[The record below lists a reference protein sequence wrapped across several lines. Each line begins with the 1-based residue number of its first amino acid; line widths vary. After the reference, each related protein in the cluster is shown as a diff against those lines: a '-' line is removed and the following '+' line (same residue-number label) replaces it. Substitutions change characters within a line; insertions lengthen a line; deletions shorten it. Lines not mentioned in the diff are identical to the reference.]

1 MEWWQANLEE
11 ARYESDYRVHVRY
24 AENIQADIDFSDML
38 THPFYAPLRNKAL
51 FKQVRVDPETQV
63 LVWPG
68 EIDVAPEITFERA
81 LQAVG
86 RHTETLSSAHTGAK
100 E

>member
-11 ARYESDYRVHVRY
+11 AYYASDYRVHVRY
-24 AENIQADIDFSDML
+24 AESLEADIDFSDML
-38 THPFYAPLRNKAL
+38 KHPFYEPLQDKKL
-51 FKQVRVDPETQV
+51 FAQVRVDPETQV

-81 LQAVG
+81 IQAAG
-86 RHTETLSSAHTGAK
+86 KNL
-100 E
+100 